1 MDSSA
6 IAFQSSVCS
15 VMHSAFY
22 LRARVGETSHVTML
36 NKQLENL
43 EKFMSTTIKIEP
55 KDEQPLMQAV
65 PYQMQQQQQ
74 QQQPMLFQQP
84 MMQPM
89 LYGQPPMMYAG
100 QPQQPSMIY
109 QTIPLGYHHPQM
121 MQQGHP
127 PIHPPHQQF

>member
-1 MDSSA
+1 
-6 IAFQSSVCS
+6 
-15 VMHSAFY
+15 
-22 LRARVGETSHVTML
+22 ML

-43 EKFMSTTIKIEP
+43 EKFMSTTINIEP

-65 PYQMQQQQQ
+65 PFQMQ

-89 LYGQPPMMYAG
+89 LYGQPPIMYAG